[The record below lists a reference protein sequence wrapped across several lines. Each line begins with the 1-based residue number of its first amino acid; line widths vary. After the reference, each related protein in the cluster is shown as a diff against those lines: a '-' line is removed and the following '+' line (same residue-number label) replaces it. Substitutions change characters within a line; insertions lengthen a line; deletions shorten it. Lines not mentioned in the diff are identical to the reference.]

1 MEKRNIKYMFDKTSE
16 TPSNDVTR
24 IAVNQETNSLS
35 VEIKNSEAML
45 TSLCNFVRQKGMWQ
59 SLEVAIR

>member
-35 VEIKNSEAML
+35 VEIKNREAML
-45 TSLCNFVRQKGMWQ
+45 TSLCNIVRQKGMWQ

>member
-45 TSLCNFVRQKGMWQ
+45 TSLCNFVRQKGMGQ
-59 SLEVAIR
+59 

>member
-59 SLEVAIR
+59 

>member
-35 VEIKNSEAML
+35 VEIKNREAML
-45 TSLCNFVRQKGMWQ
+45 TSLCNIVRQKGM
-59 SLEVAIR
+59 